1 MTEKKNQHYV
11 PQFYFRRFSKDERSI
26 CTLVRA
32 NGRVILEAPI
42 KGQSSKDW
50 FYGDVETEEALGEIE
65 GHCCHALRELSAL
78 ENPTDLHADHVDA
91 VLVHLALQHSRTDAA
106 RRTSKNHF
114 DKFAKLM
121 AEVAINNAE
130 DIEEAEKD
138 ELLDFVQ
145 FVEADPVASQRLEMV
160 TAMQSANALR
170 DLAPMLLVNKTNR
183 PFIFSDSPTV
193 FYNAYC
199 RDVVHR
205 GVLGMSC
212 PGLIVLLPLTSWTCL
227 MLLDTEVYRP
237 RTAVGNRIYVRDL
250 KDVAAL
256 NKLQI
261 HSASNCAYFGEPKY
275 EAYVKALWAEERHRL
290 TQHAGF
296 VHEGPGFDATSSEG
310 IGDIIHT
317 FRPQL
322 AYRPLFTFLKH
333 EVVEDGDP
341 RKLRR
346 AGAMDPDDMRAGL
359 ESA

>member
-1 MTEKKNQHYV
+1 
-11 PQFYFRRFSKDERSI
+11 
-26 CTLVRA
+26 
-32 NGRVILEAPI
+32 
-42 KGQSSKDW
+42 
-50 FYGDVETEEALGEIE
+50 
-65 GHCCHALRELSAL
+65 
-78 ENPTDLHADHVDA
+78 
-91 VLVHLALQHSRTDAA
+91 
-106 RRTSKNHF
+106 
-114 DKFAKLM
+114 M

-227 MLLDTEVYRP
+227 MLLDTEVYSSP
-237 RTAVGNRIYVRDL
+237 KAFANRIYVRDL

-275 EAYVKALWAEERHRL
+275 EAYVKALWAEEKHRL

-296 VHEGPGFDATSSEG
+296 VHEAPGFDATTSEG
-310 IGDIIHT
+310 IGDLIHT

-333 EVVEDGDP
+333 DVVGDGEP

-346 AGAMDPDDMRAGL
+346 AGAMHPDEIRTSF
-359 ESA
+359 ERE